1 MDTHDIEI
9 IEKEIIPALENG
21 RIMLFLGAG
30 FSVGTPSI
38 ASKIPSSQEL
48 IHLICQQIHLED
60 YHDIDLQDAFQL
72 GNLKINDFEK
82 FLVDIFTVKTPFSW
96 QIDIFRY
103 WWRSIFTTNIDTVIE
118 ESIKI
123 LDTCQLNIHPDYKIY
138 CHKDVKPIQM
148 SGVERSIVKLH
159 GSITRP
165 NDGFIFERASYAMN
179 SIERYDWMHDVAANI
194 EAGNCLFLGSRF
206 KEIDIDIEISKRSKI
221 YKNSHKPNS
230 WIVLNHFAEYEKE
243 LYNAQHITP
252 ITATIEEFIKYLTNR
267 VRPLSQ
273 KSYIKKHLPHLHI
286 SEQDPSPNKWFLKS
300 FSSIQSLLNLEE
312 SYVKGKFFDGDM
324 IDWKYIRDNVPAEL
338 SYCNTIIDSVNK
350 YIESSEKGI
359 FLINIIGAVCCG
371 KTTAA
376 MQALKKLSLVHNN
389 IYYFNSEEGIDIEF
403 FWKTIKD
410 LKGVSIFYFDNG
422 YEHYYAIDEII
433 KRFYEIGGSQKI
445 IFLTESRIVKF
456 TYHKRHFKSIDYSM
470 MKNIEISQLNRDDA
484 RLIIEKINQLGIT
497 YEKFKDISD
506 VEKVDMLISK
516 TTGYAG
522 DLFAAFYDLSSS
534 KSYEKRIE
542 DEFIEIEN
550 QDALYLY
557 TVLLL
562 SSVIRINFPL
572 TYLSEICRF
581 SVYKVVD
588 ICNTELK
595 GKIKRFERPLMQE
608 ERYSARHISLA
619 SYIIKNLINKEH
631 LQKIII
637 EILSTVGKKFTIKD
651 IKLHPLP
658 FRIYKEI
665 ISYKF
670 ITDIFKSEHITYIE
684 KIYSH
689 AEILFNMD
697 AFFWLQYGRF
707 LDKQKKYE
715 DAIYCFR
722 RGLSLHETPHLLHAL
737 GHVLIKKYIDEGF
750 FNIEEK
756 DEGIS
761 LLYAH
766 FLQYGKTDSYFATTL
781 LDMISQIISE
791 NKDNELTEKGIAVAN
806 QSSDYINNKE
816 YNRAL
821 QRFLEAKKSNF

>member
-9 IEKEIIPALENG
+9 IEREIIPALENG

-38 ASKIPSSQEL
+38 SSKIPSSQEL
-48 IHLICQQIHLED
+48 IDLICQKMDLED
-60 YHDIDLQDAFQL
+60 HHDIDLQEAFQL
-72 GNLKINDFEK
+72 GNLKITDFEK
-82 FLVDIFTVKTPFSW
+82 FLIDTFTVKKPFSW
-96 QIDIFRY
+96 QIDLFRY

-123 LDTCQLNIHPDYKIY
+123 LNLTQSNIHPDYKIY
-138 CHKDVKPIQM
+138 CHKDIKPIQM
-148 SGVERSIVKLH
+148 SGVERYIVKLH

-165 NDGFIFERASYAMN
+165 KDGFIFERAAYAIN
-179 SIERYDWMHDVAANI
+179 SIEKYDWMHDVAANI
-194 EAGNCLFLGSRF
+194 AAGNCLFLGSRF
-206 KEIDIDIEISKRSKI
+206 KEIDIDIEISKRNKL
-221 YKNSHKPNS
+221 YNNAHKPSS
-230 WIVLNHFAEYEKE
+230 WIVLNKFAGYEKE
-243 LYNAQHITP
+243 LYSAKNITP
-252 ITATIEEFIKYLTNR
+252 ITATIEEFVKYLTDK

-286 SEQDPSPNKWFLKS
+286 SEQDPAPSNWFLKS
-300 FSSIQSLLNLEE
+300 FSSVQSLLSLEE
-312 SYVKGKFFDGDM
+312 NYVKGKFFDGDM
-324 IDWKYIRDNVPAEL
+324 IDWKYIRDDVPAEL
-338 SYCNTIIDSVNK
+338 SYCNIIVDSINK
-350 YIESSEKGI
+350 YIKSSEKGI

-376 MQALKKLSLVHNN
+376 MQALKKLSLIHNN

-422 YEHYYAIDEII
+422 YEHYYALDEII
-433 KRFYEIGGSQKI
+433 KRLDEIKGKQKI
-445 IFLTESRIVKF
+445 VFLTESRFIKF
-456 TYHKRHFKSIDYSM
+456 AYHQRHFKSIDYNM
-470 MKNIEISQLNRDDA
+470 IKNIEISQLDKDDA
-484 RLIIEKINQLGIT
+484 KLIIEKINQLGIT
-497 YEKFKDISD
+497 YEKFKDTSEA
-506 VEKVDMLISK
+506 EKVDMLISK

-542 DEFIEIEN
+542 DEFLEIEN
-550 QDALYLY
+550 PDALYLY
-557 TVLLL
+557 TVLLF
-562 SSVIRINFPL
+562 SSMIRINFPL
-572 TYLSEICRF
+572 AYLSEICRM
-581 SVYKVVD
+581 SVYKVVE
-588 ICNTELK
+588 ICNNELK
-595 GKIKRFERPLMQE
+595 GKIKKIERPLLQE

-619 SYIIKNLINKEH
+619 SYIIKNLINKEQ
-631 LQKIII
+631 LQIII
-637 EILSTVGKKFTIKD
+637 VEILKVVGTKFTIKD

-670 ITDIFKSEHITYIE
+670 ITDIFKSKHIECIE

-689 AEILFNMD
+689 AEMLFNMD

-715 DAIYCFR
+715 DAVYCFR

-737 GHVLIKKYIDEGF
+737 GHVLVKKYINEKCS
-750 FNIEEK
+750 NIEER

-766 FLQYGKTDSYFATTL
+766 FLQYGKTDPYFATTL

-791 NKDNELTEKGIAVAN
+791 NHDSELREKGLSVAN

-821 QRFLEAKKSNF
+821 QRFLSAL